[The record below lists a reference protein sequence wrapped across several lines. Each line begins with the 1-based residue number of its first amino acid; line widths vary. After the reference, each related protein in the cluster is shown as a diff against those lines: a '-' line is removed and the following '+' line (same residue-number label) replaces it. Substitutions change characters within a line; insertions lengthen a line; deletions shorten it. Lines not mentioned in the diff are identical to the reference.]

1 MGERVLERNSNGASG
16 VVSWFRHSPKEAA
29 PSAPAAVHGL
39 LEVRKPWVRVSSRP
53 LTSGA
58 AGAFLSITNKGP
70 DHDRL
75 VAASSPLVERIELCG
90 IKVVDAD
97 IEMRPL
103 AAGITIQ
110 AGHTTTLKP
119 RGYHLLLQGLAAPL
133 AKGSTLPVT
142 LTFEKAGAIALEFA
156 VEEPGLIGEAILN
169 EEHHRG

>member
-1 MGERVLERNSNGASG
+1 M
-16 VVSWFRHSPKEAA
+16 VSWFRRSPGQATPA
-29 PSAPAAVHGL
+29 APAAVHGL
-39 LEVRKPWVRVSSRP
+39 LEVHKPWVREGSPPLPSSV
-53 LTSGA
+53 
-58 AGAFLSITNKGP
+58 AGAFLSIMNKGT

-75 VAASSPLVERIELCG
+75 VAAASPLAERIELYG

-103 AAGITIQ
+103 AAGVAIQ

-119 RGYHLLLQGLAAPL
+119 RGYHLLLQGVTTPL

-142 LTFEKAGAIALEFA
+142 LTFEKAGAVVVDFA
-156 VEEPGLIGEAILN
+156 VEEPGPIGEAVLH